1 MDMNETIKELN
12 TIKSRIP
19 KQTYSTI
26 LGQIRAGDMGGAT
39 VGISR
44 LKRKFAKEDRHE
56 DSTRK

>member
-26 LGQIRAGDMGGAT
+26 LGQIRAGDMGGTT
-39 VGISR
+39 VGITR